1 MEITK
6 YICNILTKKL
16 DLYEGNTHDMY
27 GLCSSIFENH
37 FIFNREATEWI
48 EENSSEL
55 LYILSDIEK
64 GNHYHISM
72 LSKLLKNISDNP
84 CAFFHDVAIYVGKKV
99 LNNCTCI
106 AQILN
111 KSDSI
116 DIELTPELIS
126 QIKKEITMQ
135 IYS

>member
-6 YICNILTKKL
+6 YICNILTNKL
-16 DLYEGNTHDMY
+16 DLYEGNTPDMY
-27 GLCSSIFENH
+27 ELCSHIFENH
-37 FIFNREATEWI
+37 FIFHSDATEWI
-48 EENSSEL
+48 EENSAEL
-55 LYILSDIEK
+55 LYILNDIEK
-64 GNHYHISM
+64 GSHYHISM

-116 DIELTPELIS
+116 DIELTSELIS